1 MTNNLT
7 EAVRR
12 IRQLQQDVER
22 LQSGGGDGEIRE
34 LRDIDEI
41 VDSADLIV
49 LGPDSL
55 SDETTASADETAVGP
70 DASINEATASA
81 DAATVAQVRKATAVK
96 YDQTTYNSDGYS

>member
-34 LRDIDEI
+34 LRDIDEV
-41 VDSADLIV
+41 VDSIDSVV
-49 LGPDSL
+49 LGPDTL
-55 SDETTASADETAVGP
+55 SDETTRSSDSA
-70 DASINEATASA
+70 
-81 DAATVAQVRKATAVK
+81 VRQIRQATAVK
-96 YDQTTYNSDGYS
+96 YDKVTYESGGYS

>member
-41 VDSADLIV
+41 VDSIDTVV

-55 SDETTASADETAVGP
+55 TDETTRSSDSITTQLRTATPVQY
-70 DASINEATASA
+70 
-81 DAATVAQVRKATAVK
+81 DAASTD
-96 YDQTTYNSDGYS
+96 YDSDGYS